1 MKLIENKNAF
11 SRMCTVHYSGHLMG
25 GSAQKGVCLGGVVQW
40 GYLPGEHLP
49 IGSVC
54 PRVSGQGVSSQ
65 GVSAQQGL
73 STRGRCL
80 PKGCV
85 LRGCLPRGMSAKHPH
100 CEQNHKQVV
109 KHYLAAFMLRMVKQE
124 WDNLIS
130 IIPNSILILRV
141 ENP

>member
-1 MKLIENKNAF
+1 MYRPLQWSSN
-11 SRMCTVHYSGHLMG
+11 G
-25 GSAQKGVCLGGVVQW
+25 GGGGCLPRRVFASGGVVQR
-40 GYLPGEHLP
+40 GCLPGEHLP
-49 IGSVC
+49 RGSVC

-73 STRGRCL
+73 STRGGCL